1 MKKKFF
7 VLFYLL
13 LFSNCSFDN
22 KTGIWTEGQE
32 ITKEAKIKYS
42 KKNLKD
48 VFVSRN
54 LYNEE
59 QNVNFDYIIEIDKE
73 FKNKNWTQEFQN
85 LENNLSNIYL
95 INENKLISKS
105 PRLTKKIYTSTYEP
119 LFYKDH
125 IISYDNKGTIYIY
138 SIKKKKKLLEFNFY
152 KKKIKKFDIEIS
164 LVLDNDKIFA
174 ADNLGYIYVLDVYT
188 YILKINI

>member
-85 LENNLSNIYL
+85 LENNLSNI
-95 INENKLISKS
+95 
-105 PRLTKKIYTSTYEP
+105 
-119 LFYKDH
+119 
-125 IISYDNKGTIYIY
+125 
-138 SIKKKKKLLEFNFY
+138 
-152 KKKIKKFDIEIS
+152 
-164 LVLDNDKIFA
+164 
-174 ADNLGYIYVLDVYT
+174 
-188 YILKINI
+188 